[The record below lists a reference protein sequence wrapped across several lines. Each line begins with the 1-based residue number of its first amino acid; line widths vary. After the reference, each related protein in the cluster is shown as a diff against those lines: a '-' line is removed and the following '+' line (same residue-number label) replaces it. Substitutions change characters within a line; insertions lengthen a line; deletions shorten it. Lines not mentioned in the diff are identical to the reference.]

1 MTKHFDIVKQ
11 IPKKPETAPP
21 FNPYKGHEYRLF
33 LVWSNIP
40 VLLKTGNRANLE
52 AMGVDDEELL
62 VLSECKTLGDFADK
76 FGVSRDTLTEWK
88 TKPVP
93 VEFEK
98 IDWRAWAKQLTKNV
112 VNYLYE
118 GIRVDK
124 DAARI
129 KLWLQ
134 AVDGYVEESSVNT
147 NLATSTLEGVRD
159 IVTTLNKAKE
169 QPAHEPEPASEDDE
183 RSNSDS
189 QQ

>member
-1 MTKHFDIVKQ
+1 M
-11 IPKKPETAPP
+11 
-21 FNPYKGHEYRLF
+21 
-33 LVWSNIP
+33 VWSNIP
-40 VLLKTGNRANLE
+40 TLLKTGSRANLE

-62 VLSECKTLGDFADK
+62 VLGECKTLTDFSNK
-76 FGVSRDTLTEWK
+76 FGISRDTLTEWK

-118 GIRVDK
+118 GIKADK

-134 AVDGYVEESSVNT
+134 AVDGYVEESSVNS
-147 NLATSTLEGVRD
+147 NLATTTLGGVRD
-159 IVTTLNKAKE
+159 IINTLNQAKE
-169 QPAHEPEPASEDDE
+169 EPKHEPESAPEDNE
-183 RSNSDS
+183 RSDTDS
-189 QQ
+189 K